1 MNCNRDYIKW
11 NILINRNDLV
21 EGIAVVKNG
30 FKAELHYHSEE
41 EEYVFLHGIGKL
53 YNDGNVNIIRSPYNI
68 TIKSNSIHAMTP
80 ISDYVILLF
89 RFRKGKFENIKYT
102 YTNKYLE
109 NKMKS
114 KL

>member
-41 EEYVFLHGIGKL
+41 EEYVFLYGIGKL
-53 YNDGNVNIIRSPYNI
+53 YNDGNINIIRAPRNI
-68 TIKSNSIHAMTP
+68 IIKSNSIHGMTA